1 MLPVRV
7 MAVQAKPIIAAISY
21 NALNARRSAA
31 GKGPLKLLASGV
43 EPQKIL
49 ISKRRTVFHVL

>member
-1 MLPVRV
+1 

-21 NALNARRSAA
+21 NALNARRSAT
-31 GKGPLKLLASGV
+31 GKGPLTLLASGV

-49 ISKRRTVFHVL
+49 INKRRTVIHVL

>member
-21 NALNARRSAA
+21 NALNARRSAT
-31 GKGPLKLLASGV
+31 GKGPLTLLASGV

-49 ISKRRTVFHVL
+49 INKRRTVIHVF